1 MLVRGVEKGISQTVE
16 IYLNGVQLPAR
27 PVRLHLA
34 VSCRQL
40 TSQEPQEITMVKKE
54 KDILKKLGVPWVT
67 KDGFLDMAKF
77 PIDST
82 LKQAVGKNEEEFR
95 SSCRTLISMYVAG
108 RLEAA
113 IFLYG
118 LLIHNNKDIERKE
131 IIVEA
136 LGNVKTKR
144 SADLLFGELHQTV
157 SSNSTRRYINTIL
170 KSLQRFPLE
179 KVKEG
184 FETLLLEKKWSY
196 RMKNKFKAFLNGD
209 DFRYYG

>member
-1 MLVRGVEKGISQTVE
+1 M
-16 IYLNGVQLPAR
+16 A
-27 PVRLHLA
+27 
-34 VSCRQL
+34 
-40 TSQEPQEITMVKKE
+40 KKE
-54 KDILKKLGVPWVT
+54 KDILKKLGVPWIT

-108 RLEAA
+108 RSEIA

-118 LLIHNNKDIERKE
+118 LLIHNNKNIERKE

-136 LGNVKTKR
+136 LGHVKTKE
-144 SADLLFGELHQTV
+144 SADLLY
-157 SSNSTRRYINTIL
+157 STRRYINSIL

-179 KVKEG
+179 NINEG

-196 RMKNKFKAFLNGD
+196 RMKNKFKAILNDD

>member
-1 MLVRGVEKGISQTVE
+1 M
-16 IYLNGVQLPAR
+16 A
-27 PVRLHLA
+27 
-34 VSCRQL
+34 
-40 TSQEPQEITMVKKE
+40 KKE
-54 KDILKKLGVPWVT
+54 KDILKKLGVPWIT
-67 KDGFLDMAKF
+67 KDGFLNMAKF

-108 RLEAA
+108 RLETA

-118 LLIHNNKDIERKE
+118 LLIHNNKNIERKE

-136 LGNVKTKR
+136 LGYVKTKE
-144 SADLLFGELHQTV
+144 SADLLFSAASDRRSGQFDRKSDSSVAESHTRELHQTV
-157 SSNSTRRYINTIL
+157 SSNSTRKYINSIL

-179 KVKEG
+179 NINEG
-184 FETLLLEKKWSY
+184 FETLLLDKKWSY
-196 RMKNKFKAFLNGD
+196 RMKNKFKAILNGD

>member
-1 MLVRGVEKGISQTVE
+1 M
-16 IYLNGVQLPAR
+16 A
-27 PVRLHLA
+27 
-34 VSCRQL
+34 
-40 TSQEPQEITMVKKE
+40 KKE
-54 KDILKKLGVPWVT
+54 KDILKKLGVPWIT

-108 RLEAA
+108 RLETA

-118 LLIHNNKDIERKE
+118 LLIHNNKNIERKE

-136 LGNVKTKR
+136 LGHVKTKE
-144 SADLLFGELHQTV
+144 SADLLFRELHQTV
-157 SSNSTRRYINTIL
+157 SSNSTRRYINSIL

-179 KVKEG
+179 NINEG
-184 FETLLLEKKWSY
+184 FETLLLDKKWSY
-196 RMKNKFKAFLNGD
+196 RMKNKFKAILNGD